1 MAADSSLMPPCRKIR
16 KGEPNPNHS
25 GSSGM
30 EEPQDADY
38 PYVPQLCDDIE
49 RLILARF
56 PRSEYWKLNF
66 LNKHFSHVLKSGEL
80 FKLRRQIGFKESS
93 IFMSASGGNC
103 WWAFDRLFKCCRQLP
118 ELPSRDVCFIGGDK
132 ESLCAGSH
140 LIVSG
145 REFTGCNV
153 VWRFELET
161 SKWFKG
167 PSMIDPR
174 CLFASATCGT
184 FGFVAGG
191 VEMGLHG
198 VEVLNSAE
206 KYNPE
211 IKSWERLPYMH
222 KKRQLCSGCFMDDKF
237 YVIGGK
243 DENHKELTCG
253 ESYNKDNNTWELIQ
267 DMLKDDD
274 NPVAKRQSPPL
285 LAVVN
290 NELYCLETSSNE
302 LKVYLKKTNTW
313 KKLGAVPVRADLHK
327 GWGVAFKSLGNE
339 LLVIGY
345 SSAIASSNRNCNCN
359 GMTIYTCRP
368 EVKSEELQWR
378 CVEGYRDRL
387 NFFLLNCCVMVA

>member
-1 MAADSSLMPPCRKIR
+1 MAADSFLMPPCRKIR
-16 KGEPNPNHS
+16 IREAKEPNPNRS
-25 GSSGM
+25 
-30 EEPQDADY
+30 DY
-38 PYVPQLCDDIE
+38 
-49 RLILARF
+49 
-56 PRSEYWKLNF
+56 
-66 LNKHFSHVLKSGEL
+66 
-80 FKLRRQIGFKESS
+80 
-93 IFMSASGGNC
+93 SASGGNC

-145 REFTGCNV
+145 REFTEGNV

-161 SKWFKG
+161 SRWFKG
-167 PSMIDPR
+167 PSMMDPR

-191 VEMGLHG
+191 IEMGLLG
-198 VEVLNSAE
+198 AKVLNSAE

-211 IKSWERLPYMH
+211 TKSWESLPCMH
-222 KKRQLCSGCFMDDKF
+222 KKRKLCSGCFMDDKF

-243 DENHKELTCG
+243 DEKDMELTCG
-253 ESYNKDNNTWELIQ
+253 EAYNKDKNTWQLLP
-267 DMLKDDD
+267 DMLKDED

-302 LKVYLKKTNTW
+302 LKVYLKNTNTW
-313 KKLGAVPVRADLHK
+313 KKLGEVPVRADLHK

-345 SSAIASSNRNCNCN
+345 SSAIANGNGNCN

-368 EVKSEELQWR
+368 EAEREELRWR
-378 CVEGYRDRL
+378 CIEGYKDRL